1 MDLQQRIDADIKA
14 AMLARDKDRLNALR
28 AIKSAIL
35 LELTKEGP
43 GKGID
48 EATGMRIL
56 QKLHK
61 QRQESA
67 AIYRGQQ
74 RDDLAA
80 EEEAQA
86 SVIEVYLP
94 RRMDMAELEASVI
107 ALIGE
112 LGAHGM
118 KDMGRVMGEAN
129 KRWAGQ
135 ADGSAIAAL
144 VQKLLGSGC
153 ASPKGW
159 VEDGGALGKGRAL
172 AVGGPWSL
180 LGISPFEAGDE
191 VLATG
196 GAAEPEHGRNY
207 VTASATQCG
216 RQRPMRSPMRRS

>member
-35 LELTKEGP
+35 LELTKDGQ
-43 GKGID
+43 GTLD
-48 EATGMRIL
+48 EAAGMRIL

-67 AIYRGQQ
+67 AIYRSQQ
-74 RDDLAA
+74 REELAA

-86 SVIEVYLP
+86 AVIEAYLP
-94 RRMDMAELEASVI
+94 KRMDMAELEVSVI

-112 LGAHGM
+112 LGANGM

-129 KRWAGQ
+129 KRLAGQ

-144 VQKLLGSGC
+144 VKKLLGQG
-153 ASPKGW
+153 
-159 VEDGGALGKGRAL
+159 
-172 AVGGPWSL
+172 
-180 LGISPFEAGDE
+180 
-191 VLATG
+191 
-196 GAAEPEHGRNY
+196 
-207 VTASATQCG
+207 
-216 RQRPMRSPMRRS
+216 

>member
-14 AMLARDKDRLNALR
+14 AMLAREKDRLNALR

-43 GKGID
+43 GKGLD

-56 QKLHK
+56 QKMHK

-67 AIYRGQQ
+67 AIYRDQQ
-74 RDDLAA
+74 RADLAA

-86 SVIEVYLP
+86 AVIEAYLP
-94 RRMDMAELEASVI
+94 QRMDMAQLEASVI

-112 LGAHGM
+112 LGANGM
-118 KDMGRVMGEAN
+118 KDMGRVMVEAN

-144 VQKLLGSGC
+144 VKKLLG
-153 ASPKGW
+153 AS
-159 VEDGGALGKGRAL
+159 
-172 AVGGPWSL
+172 
-180 LGISPFEAGDE
+180 
-191 VLATG
+191 
-196 GAAEPEHGRNY
+196 
-207 VTASATQCG
+207 
-216 RQRPMRSPMRRS
+216 